1 LRHLHELIEPIR
13 LLVILKSTLET
24 VGAIYER
31 QKAIRS
37 LVDNQW
43 ITLAVKNPETAE
55 LHEFVVG
62 EGFVRV

>member
-1 LRHLHELIEPIR
+1 MR
-13 LLVILKSTLET
+13 LLVILESTLET

-31 QKAIRS
+31 QAAIRN

-43 ITLAVKNPETAE
+43 LTVAVKNPETAE